1 MITFPKEIL
10 IYMRLEQLLSFVIA
24 IVTVDTREEMGP
36 DKILLNRVQS
46 RIDSDIQTTVSSLPI
61 SSLGHLVLL

>member
-36 DKILLNRVQS
+36 DKILLIGVQF
-46 RIDSDIQTTVSSLPI
+46 RIDTDILTTESSLHI
-61 SSLGHLVLL
+61 S